1 MYFKQFTK
9 LYNLHVLPAAHAGI
23 LLGNLVW
30 KPFWG
35 APKLSHPGMPNHIG
49 NALYDIQQINRAQ
62 WHNLLKEMDV
72 NICQNANLAQLKIN
86 NASETATTLL
96 EGIGLVLNKTI
107 WLNPKSLES
116 VPKLWTI
123 KCG

>member
-1 MYFKQFTK
+1 M
-9 LYNLHVLPAAHAGI
+9 PAAHAGI

-96 EGIGLVLNKTI
+96 EGIGFGFNKTI